1 MELPKRFCHHCGG
14 QAQPAAKFCH
24 RCGTSLASIDEKP
37 PVVETQPEPA
47 PNRMQHLTTR
57 KKPTVTFAPI
67 ALRPNGDIEDD
78 DEAIAADRVE
88 SIQQLGISL
97 DGLDVNVDVGRPRTE
112 TVGSIVQQGAQL
124 PAGYQEPSRPPMP
137 ANAQP
142 LVAQILAEGGA
153 IRPQAGAVIRPGR
166 D

>member
-1 MELPKRFCHHCGG
+1 MELPKKFCHNCGG

-37 PVVETQPEPA
+37 PVAEPQPDPA
-47 PNRMQHLTTR
+47 PNRMQHQTTR

-67 ALRPNGDIEDD
+67 AIRPNGDLDD

-97 DGLDVNVDVGRPRTE
+97 EGLDVNVDVGRARTE
-112 TVGSIVQQGAQL
+112 TVGSIMQQGAQL
-124 PAGYQEPSRPPMP
+124 PAGYKEPPRPAVP

-142 LVAQILAEGGA
+142 LVAQILAEGSA
-153 IRPQAGAVIRPGR
+153 VRPQLGTVIRPSK